1 MEMRHRALCI
11 GTSCQYSSQLQP
23 DLSNGP
29 RKLSDSRGNRQ
40 SQSSS
45 SFLTDDPSRVSSSPS
60 TMSPSHHLIK
70 NRSSSNG
77 TSGVTKNIEFPPIP
91 PSVIRQVVDPSAIT
105 IQHISSSS
113 SSSDQPQ
120 PQEEEEED
128 CVININLSQLHD
140 PAGMCLPDSI
150 KLHSYDGED
159 K

>member
-1 MEMRHRALCI
+1 MMRHRVDIYQDFVCKTFLVA
-11 GTSCQYSSQLQP
+11 YDSSQLQP
-23 DLSNGP
+23 DISNGP
-29 RKLSDSRGNRQ
+29 RKLSDSRGDRQ

-45 SFLTDDPSRVSSSPS
+45 SFLSDPSPS

-70 NRSSSNG
+70 NRSSSNNS
-77 TSGVTKNIEFPPIP
+77 SGVTKIEFPPIP

-105 IQHISSSS
+105 IQHVSSCE
-113 SSSDQPQ
+113 QPQ
-120 PQEEEEED
+120 PQEEDEIED

-150 KLHSYDGED
+150 KLHSYDGE

>member
-1 MEMRHRALCI
+1 MRHRVLCI
-11 GTSCQYSSQLQP
+11 GTSCLYSSQLQP

-60 TMSPSHHLIK
+60 TMSSSHHLIK

-113 SSSDQPQ
+113 SSSEQPQ